1 MSGREEVFQQAMNM
15 GYSAAWDQ
23 SWERAAEH
31 YRQALKVIPD
41 HPKAL
46 TSLGLA
52 LYEMG
57 QYQES
62 LQYYVQAATA
72 TPEDPLPLEK
82 VAQLSEKV
90 GDFEH
95 VPGISLRA
103 AELYLKRR
111 DPQKAIENLTRVI
124 RVKPEHISAHTRL
137 ALIYERLDHKEQAVT
152 EYISLASLMQ
162 HAGDMEKA
170 VQAVNR
176 ALHIAPDSGEARRAL
191 SMLRESKPLPKP
203 SRSQAANEPAL
214 LGQMGRLQALQEP
227 PPSLPALDPVAEA
240 RQKAMSVLA
249 GMLFE
254 GSPENEAQQRQGER
268 RGLQALVRGTS
279 EVLFSKQA
287 DQTKI
292 MLYVSQ
298 AVDLQTHGDIA
309 QAAAELEHAIDAGLE
324 HPAAYFDLG
333 LLRLEGDRLE
343 SAQRHLQQAVKHKDF
358 ALGGRLLL
366 GQIMRRLDRV
376 DEATTHYLEA
386 LKLAD
391 ADVVPDDQ
399 ADELMQIYEPLI
411 EAESRQTDL
420 QAKERLCDNISGL
433 LLRQDWREQLM
444 QARQDLPAEVD
455 GGPPKPLGE
464 LLTEARSSQIVESIA
479 TVHKLARAGYLRSA
493 MEEAFYALQHAP
505 TYLPLHVYVG
515 DLLMQQD
522 HLSEAIDKY
531 SVVAQVYSAR
541 GEASRAIDLLRRVIR
556 LAPMDLKARNRL
568 IEQLLASGMANEA
581 IQEYLSLADVYYNLA
596 DLNRARET
604 YTEAIRLAQQA
615 KVGRDILAQ
624 ILHQMADIDLQSLDW
639 RQAVRIYEQIRK
651 MLPGDQKARS
661 GLIELNFRLSQPAQA
676 MKELDDY
683 LAYLQGSDQAD
694 QAIPFLES
702 LMEENPEQILVQ
714 RRLAELYIQNNR
726 AEDAIH
732 ALDAVGERLIKIG
745 DRQRAAEVI
754 ESIVALNP
762 PNKEEYQRLL
772 ARVLG
777 RQSGSLK

>member
-1 MSGREEVFQQAMNM
+1 MSGREEVFQQEMNK
-15 GYSAAWDQ
+15 GHSAAWDQ

-31 YRQALKVIPD
+31 YRQALKVIPH

-62 LQYYVQAATA
+62 LQFYVQAAAA
-72 TPEDPLPLEK
+72 TPEDPLPLER
-82 VAQLSEKV
+82 VAELSEKV
-90 GDFEH
+90 GDLEH

-111 DPQKAIENLTRVI
+111 DPEKAIENLTRVV
-124 RVKPEHISAHTRL
+124 RVNPGHVSAHTRL
-137 ALIYERLDHKEQAVT
+137 ALIYERMGHKAQAVT
-152 EYISLASLMQ
+152 EYIALASLMQ

-176 ALHIAPDSGEARRAL
+176 ALQIDPNSGEARRAL
-191 SMLRESKPLPKP
+191 SMLRDSKPLPKP
-203 SRSQAANEPAL
+203 LRSQRIAEQAALDQA
-214 LGQMGRLQALQEP
+214 GRLPAPKKSLQ
-227 PPSLPALDPVAEA
+227 SLPALDPIAEA
-240 RQKAMSVLA
+240 KQNALSVLA
-249 GMLFE
+249 GILFE
-254 GSPENEAQQRQGER
+254 GSSEDMGQRQVER
-268 RGLQALVRGTS
+268 RGFQAIVRGAS
-279 EVLFSKQA
+279 EALYSKQA
-287 DQTKI
+287 DETKI
-292 MLYVSQ
+292 MLHVSQ
-298 AVDLQTHGDIA
+298 AVDLQTRGDIA

-343 SAQRHLQQAVKHKDF
+343 SAQRHLQQAIKHRDF

-366 GQIMRRLDRV
+366 AQTMRKLDRI

-391 ADVVPDDQ
+391 ARVVPEDQ

-433 LLRQDWREQLM
+433 LLRSDWREHLM

-464 LLTEARSSQIVESIA
+464 LLTEARSSQIVQSIA

-522 HLSEAIDKY
+522 HLAEAIDKY
-531 SVVAQVYSAR
+531 SLVAQVYSAR
-541 GEASRAIDLLRRVIR
+541 GEASRAIDLLHRVIR
-556 LAPMDLKARNRL
+556 LAPMDLKARDRL
-568 IEQLLASGMANEA
+568 IEQLLAGGMVHEA

-604 YTEAIRLAQQA
+604 YMQAIRLAQQA
-615 KVGRDILAQ
+615 KADRGILVQ

-639 RQAVRIYEQIRK
+639 RQAVRVYEQIRK
-651 MLPGDQKARS
+651 LQPSDQRARAR
-661 GLIELNFRLSQPAQA
+661 LIELNFRLSQPAQA
-676 MKELDDY
+676 MNELGDY
-683 LAYLQGSDQAD
+683 LAYLRGSGQGD

-702 LMEENPEQILVQ
+702 FLEENPEQILVQ
-714 RRLAELYIQNNR
+714 RQLAELYAQNERNEEAVR
-726 AEDAIH
+726 L
-732 ALDAVGERLIKIG
+732 LDEVGEKLMKIG

-754 ESIVALNP
+754 ESIIALNP
-762 PNKEEYQRLL
+762 PNREEYQRLL

>member
-1 MSGREEVFQQAMNM
+1 MSGREEVFQQAMNN
-15 GYSAAWDQ
+15 GHSAAWDQ

-31 YRQALKVIPD
+31 YRQALKIIPD

-46 TSLGLA
+46 NSLGLA

-57 QYQES
+57 QYRES
-62 LQYYVQAATA
+62 LQFYVQAAAA

-82 VAQLSEKV
+82 VAELSEKI
-90 GDFEH
+90 GDLEH

-111 DPQKAIENLTRVI
+111 DPDKAITNLTRVV
-124 RVKPEHISAHTRL
+124 RVNPGHIPAHTRL
-137 ALIYERLDHKEQAVT
+137 ALIHERMGRKAQAVT
-152 EYISLASLMQ
+152 EYIALASLMQ

-176 ALHIAPDSGEARRAL
+176 ALQLDANSQEARRAL
-191 SMLRESKPLPKP
+191 SMLRDSKPLPKP
-203 SRSQAANEPAL
+203 LRSQGLA
-214 LGQMGRLQALQEP
+214 QQAGSERVDW
-227 PPSLPALDPVAEA
+227 LPAPKESSQPRPVLDPVAEA
-240 RQKAMSVLA
+240 KQNALSVLA

-254 GSPENEAQQRQGER
+254 APSEEAGR
-268 RGLQALVRGTS
+268 RPVEPRGFQAIVRGTS
-279 EVLFSKQA
+279 EALFSKQA
-287 DQTKI
+287 DETKI
-292 MLYVSQ
+292 MLHVSQ
-298 AVDLQTHGDIA
+298 AVDLQTQGDNV

-343 SAQRHLQQAVKHKDF
+343 SAQRHLQQAIKHNDF

-366 GQIMRRLDRV
+366 AQTMRKLDRI

-391 ADVVPDDQ
+391 AQVVPEDQ

-411 EAESRQTDL
+411 EAESRQEDL

-433 LLRQDWREQLM
+433 LLRSDWREHLM

-464 LLTEARSSQIVESIA
+464 LLTEARSSQIVQSIA
-479 TVHKLARAGYLRSA
+479 MVHKLARAGYLRSA

-522 HLSEAIDKY
+522 HLAEAIDKY
-531 SVVAQVYSAR
+531 SLVAQVYSAR
-541 GEASRAIDLLRRVIR
+541 GESSRAIDLLQRVIR
-556 LAPMDLKARNRL
+556 LAPMDLEARDRL
-568 IEQLLASGMANEA
+568 IEQLLAGDMVHEA

-615 KVGRDILAQ
+615 KADRGILVQ
-624 ILHQMADIDLQSLDW
+624 ILHQIADIDLQSLDW
-639 RQAVRIYEQIRK
+639 RQAVRVYQQICKLR
-651 MLPGDQKARS
+651 PNDQKARS
-661 GLIELNFRLSQPAQA
+661 RLVELNFRLSQPAQA
-676 MKELDDY
+676 TKELQDY
-683 LAYLQGSDQAD
+683 LAFLRNTDQGD

-702 LMEENPEQILVQ
+702 FLEENPEQTLVK
-714 RRLAELYIQNNR
+714 RRLADLYAQNGR
-726 AEDAIH
+726 TEDAVH
-732 ALDAVGERLIKIG
+732 LLDGVGEKLIKLG

-754 ESIVALNP
+754 ESIIALNP